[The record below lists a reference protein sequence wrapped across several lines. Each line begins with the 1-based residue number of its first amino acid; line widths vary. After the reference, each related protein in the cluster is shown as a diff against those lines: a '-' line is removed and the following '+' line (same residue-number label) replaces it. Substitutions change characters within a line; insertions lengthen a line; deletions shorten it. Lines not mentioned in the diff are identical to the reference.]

1 MIFNERYSL
10 KPLLHN
16 FSIPTQE
23 SQVFAVSCFL
33 ITMLVQKLSTYIC
46 TTIHKYIPGIQN
58 SATVPAACKI
68 SHTIQNIKYNTIKS
82 VIIAHTEYFVLTS
95 NLLHKADKKNSIDR
109 IEGVCSKVSS

>member
-10 KPLLHN
+10 KPLFRN
-16 FSIPTQE
+16 FSIPTKE
-23 SQVFAVSCFL
+23 AQVFAVSCFL

-58 SATVPAACKI
+58 SDTLTAACKV
-68 SHTIQNIKYNTIKS
+68 SHTIQNINYSIIKS
-82 VIIAHTEYFVLTS
+82 VIIAHTEYYVLTS

-109 IEGVCSKVSS
+109 IERVCKVSS